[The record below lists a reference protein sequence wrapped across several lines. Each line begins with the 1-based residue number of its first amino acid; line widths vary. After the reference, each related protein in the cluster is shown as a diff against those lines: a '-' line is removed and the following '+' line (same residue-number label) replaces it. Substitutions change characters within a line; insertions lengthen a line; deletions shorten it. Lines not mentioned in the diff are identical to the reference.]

1 MLLQPSHQI
10 FVNNCVTKQPDL
22 PGFLFYMNFHW
33 VKTMSWTVT
42 GVSAADFHFFFLC
55 QTLQSLIF
63 DEDGKLVAGRMWAQM
78 EIPKSK
84 LIGGWKVQGSPNTR
98 TLRGKPR
105 NKRDNMTKDKRRH
118 IG

>member
-42 GVSAADFHFFFLC
+42 GVSAADFHFFLC
-55 QTLQSLIF
+55 QTPQSLIF

>member
-1 MLLQPSHQI
+1 MQRI
-10 FVNNCVTKQPDL
+10 FI
-22 PGFLFYMNFHW
+22 
-33 VKTMSWTVT
+33 
-42 GVSAADFHFFFLC
+42 FFLC
-55 QTLQSLIF
+55 QTPQSLIF

-105 NKRDNMTKDKRRH
+105 NKRDNMTKGDTSGNEGRTNRWEDS
-118 IG
+118 

>member
-1 MLLQPSHQI
+1 MG
-10 FVNNCVTKQPDL
+10 
-22 PGFLFYMNFHW
+22 GF
-33 VKTMSWTVT
+33 S
-42 GVSAADFHFFFLC
+42 FFFLC
-55 QTLQSLIF
+55 QTPQNLIF

-105 NKRDNMTKDKRRH
+105 NKRDNMTGGKTANLVNETNDVKPNTCQRKKNH
-118 IG
+118 QN